1 MVLKYNKAG
10 VEVATY
16 ALLKA
21 LGVDVSSEHLV
32 ETPNRVAKAWQEWTA
47 GYHLDAADVLKTFE
61 EGVAKYDE
69 WVIVHNIPIVSTC
82 CHHLAPIIG
91 TAHIGYIPNKRVV
104 GLSKLARV
112 ASVYMRRLQIQ
123 EALTVEIA
131 DAINDVLKPKAVG
144 VIINAQHG
152 CMSSRGVN
160 IHGSTTTTSAL
171 RGVVLTE
178 PATRAE
184 FMQLCN
190 MAK

>member
-16 ALLKA
+16 SLLKS
-21 LGVDVSSEHLV
+21 LGVDVTSEHLL